1 MKRWCLFPILLI
13 TWVILSSCA
22 AHNGAKS
29 SAVSPS
35 DEEFWHGVAVA
46 DVVYVGEFHGDR
58 ANHEYELDLIRGM
71 ARRGIRVAVG
81 WEMFY
86 PSQQTDLGRFDPH
99 KLSLG
104 ALGGETH
111 FAKACGRYF

>member
-46 DVVYVGEFHGDR
+46 DVVYVGEFPGGR
-58 ANHEYELDLIRGM
+58 ANHGNELDLIRGM
-71 ARRGIRVAVG
+71 AHRGIRFAVG
-81 WEMFY
+81 GEMFVRGRR
-86 PSQQTDLGRFDPH
+86 PDLARFGPH

-104 ALGGETH
+104 D
-111 FAKACGRYF
+111 FV